1 MPGASPADAT
11 ASPSAEGSLVA
22 RLRSVITGS
31 PPKGKG
37 VLLNKTTT
45 TGLRPSLSYNEN
57 LGVGIVGGCVETALL
72 MPVLTWKFCLQEGRP
87 YPPFPQMYRGVGV
100 LASSVAPLTGMQ
112 MFFNGVFENMMTKG
126 ARNVT
131 EGESIACALGAGAV
145 SASMY
150 GPVEL
155 IAIHQQKQGLS
166 PMATVSHLAKTHGI
180 TSLWRGFVPTAWR
193 EAIYTAGYLG
203 LAPVFT
209 AKLMR
214 QPGWEESYFMSAVVG
229 SCVAGVIA
237 NTASHPIDT
246 AKTVVQAD
254 ITGAQYRGMLQALP
268 ALYSSSG
275 LLALYRGGLPRTIR
289 TCGAFFVVSVIR
301 EKAIQRK
308 ADHGAVL

>member
-1 MPGASPADAT
+1 MAGDDQPASTSSSVAT
-11 ASPSAEGSLVA
+11 
-22 RLRSVITGS
+22 RLRSLLTGT
-31 PPKGKG
+31 PPKAKS

-45 TGLRPSLSYNEN
+45 TGLRPSLSYEEN
-57 LGVGIVGGCVETALL
+57 LCVGVLGGCVETTLL

-100 LASSVAPLTGMQ
+100 VASSVAPITGMQ
-112 MFFNGVFENMMTKG
+112 MFFNGLFESIVTKG
-126 ARNVT
+126 NRNAT
-131 EGESIACALGAGAV
+131 EGEAISCALGAGAV
-145 SASMY
+145 SASLY
-150 GPVEL
+150 GPVEM
-155 IAIHQQKQGLS
+155 IAIHQQKLGLS
-166 PMATVSHLAKTHGI
+166 ATATIAHLSKTHGVS
-180 TSLWRGFVPTAWR
+180 SLWRGFVPTAWR

-214 QPGWEESYFMSAVVG
+214 QPGWEESYFASAVVG
-229 SCVAGVIA
+229 SCVAGIIA

-254 ITGAQYRGMLQALP
+254 VAGSRYRGMLHALP
-268 ALYSSSG
+268 QLYKADG
-275 LLALYRGGLPRTIR
+275 LLALYRGGLPRVIR

-308 ADHGAVL
+308 GEHGSVLFAL